1 MKCYSYRAFD
11 AKGVIQEDTMWAEAS
26 EEVVQKLRH
35 RGFQILSLHIAKE
48 TKTGNKKW
56 AYKDI
61 VEFSYRMSLL
71 LEAGISI
78 RRVMQFLSD
87 KPTKRIPYK
96 AINEAVQR
104 GHVLSEV
111 LGQLGFPTIGCALL
125 QAGEAA
131 GTLGNSFGQ
140 IKGYYEKQMVWQ
152 RQISSAAAYPL
163 FLLGLMLLF
172 IGVAVGF
179 ILPAFKKVFM
189 SMQVPLPWLTKL
201 LFSFGDFVTLHA
213 GLCSALLLSVGTFIW
228 WLWQQS
234 KFRFKILRKFWQCGS
249 GHEWFDCF
257 YLARL
262 TKVWAILLDS
272 GLTITEM
279 LNLTGSLWGNPY
291 AEQLQHRVCEEISH
305 GRTLGESLKEVK
317 LGNEFLW
324 ELVMIGEETG
334 DMGDMLH
341 HGATYYE
348 QLTNRYMNKLQQ
360 MLEPIM
366 VSLMGIGV
374 AILVIAVMLPM
385 FNAVTAM
392 QNV

>member
-26 EEVVQKLRH
+26 EEVIQKLQH
-35 RGFQILSLHIAKE
+35 KGFQVLSLQIAKE
-48 TKTGNKKW
+48 VKQGAKKW
-56 AYKDI
+56 KYKDI
-61 VEFSYRMSLL
+61 IEFSYRMSLL

-78 RRVMQFLSD
+78 RRVMQFLSS
-87 KPTKRIPYK
+87 KPSKRIPYR

-104 GHVLSEV
+104 GHVLSAI
-111 LGQLGFPTIGCALL
+111 LADLGFPLIGCALL

-131 GTLGNSFGQ
+131 GTLDNSFTQ
-140 IKGYYEKQMVWQ
+140 IKEYYEKQMVWQ
-152 RQISSAAAYPL
+152 RQLSGAAAYPL

-189 SMQVPLPWLTKL
+189 SMQVPLPWFTKL
-201 LFSFGDFVTLHA
+201 LFNFGDFVTLHI
-213 GLCSALLLSVGTFIW
+213 GVCMTLLVSLGVGIGWIW
-228 WLWQQS
+228 HQP
-234 KFRFKILRKFWQCGS
+234 KFRFNVLRKCWQIGC

-257 YLARL
+257 FLARIA
-262 TKVWAILLDS
+262 KVWAILLDS

-291 AEQLQHRVCEEISH
+291 AVTLQTKVQEDIAH
-305 GRTLGESLKEVK
+305 GRTFGEALKEAQ
-317 LGNEFLW
+317 LGSEFLW
-324 ELVMIGEETG
+324 ELVTIGEETG
-334 DMGDMLH
+334 DMVAMLN

-348 QLTNRYMNKLQQ
+348 QLTNRYMRKLQQ
-360 MLEPIM
+360 LLEPIL

-374 AILVIAVMLPM
+374 AVLVIAVMMPM
-385 FNAVTAM
+385 FNAVTAI

>member
-35 RGFQILSLHIAKE
+35 RGFQILSLHITKE
-48 TKTGNKKW
+48 TKTGNKTW

-96 AINEAVQR
+96 AINEAVKR

-111 LGQLGFPTIGCALL
+111 LGQLGFPAIGCALL

-140 IKGYYEKQMVWQ
+140 IKGYYEEQMVWQ
-152 RQISSAAAYPL
+152 RQIGSAAAYPL

-172 IGVAVGF
+172 IGVTVGF
-179 ILPAFKKVFM
+179 ILPTFKKVFM

-213 GLCSALLLSVGTFIW
+213 GLCSVMLLSAGTSIW

-305 GRTLGESLKEVK
+305 GRTLGDSLKEVK

-334 DMGDMLH
+334 DMGDMLL

-374 AILVIAVMLPM
+374 AVLVIAVMLPM
-385 FNAVTAM
+385 FNAVTAI